1 MTDVA
6 HVQALLRGHTLV
18 RSVEQ
23 IRTGPIRIE
32 TEFLYPDGSSIDL
45 FLVEDQDLFRKNR
58 LSDLGQTM
66 SWLLDVQIKPWLSRK
81 RQGFIEDALRI
92 YGVEQRGGELV
103 RTISGLDGLVP
114 SIVALGQ
121 SCIRVADLMFTKR
134 SAIVAAFTEQVEE
147 VLSDVEVPYIPNA
160 EIEGRHGRKV
170 RVDFLAEGRS
180 TKSAILTL
188 SSGNTSQAHIAA
200 NEIFSRWYDLD
211 IPTRDE
217 QRVTL
222 FDDRVDVYRKNDLE
236 RLRDLSQL
244 VAFSDRQTL
253 IDLVAA

>member
-1 MTDVA
+1 MIDVA
-6 HVQALLRGHTLV
+6 DVRARLAGHALV
-18 RSVEQ
+18 RGVDEPRSGHIRVE
-23 IRTGPIRIE
+23 TA
-32 TEFLYPDGSSIDL
+32 FLYPDGGSIDL
-45 FLVEDQDLFRKNR
+45 FVIEDHDLFHA
-58 LSDLGQTM
+58 LHISDLGQTM
-66 SWLLDVQIKPWLSRK
+66 SWLFELQIKPWLSPRRK
-81 RQGFIEDALRI
+81 GFIEDVLRL
-92 YGVEQRGGELV
+92 YQVDQEGGQLMRRLASLDELV
-103 RTISGLDGLVP
+103 PTIVS
-114 SIVALGQ
+114 LGQ
-121 SCIRVADLMFTKR
+121 TCVRVADLMFTKR

-147 VLSDVEVPYIPNA
+147 VLSDVDVPYIPNA
-160 EIEGRHGRKV
+160 EIEGRHGRRV

-188 SSGNTSQAHIAA
+188 SSGNASQAHIAA
-200 NEIFSRWYDLD
+200 TEIFSRWYDLD

-222 FDDRVDVYRKNDLE
+222 YDDRVDVYRKYDLE